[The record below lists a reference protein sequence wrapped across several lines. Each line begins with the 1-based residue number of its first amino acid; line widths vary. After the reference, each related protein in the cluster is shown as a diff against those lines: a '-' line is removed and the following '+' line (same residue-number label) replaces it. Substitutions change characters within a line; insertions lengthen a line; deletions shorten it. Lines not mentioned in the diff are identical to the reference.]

1 MTEKMLMHECAAM
14 YGCVGEDTWASLCA
28 AVRVSEGRTPRW
40 SLRLDDDYTGESAA
54 AFVDYCPWCGVRL
67 DGRREEGC

>member
-1 MTEKMLMHECAAM
+1 MTATRLTHECAAM
-14 YGCVGEDTWASLCA
+14 RGDVGEDTWASLCA
-28 AVRVSEGRTPRW
+28 AVRVSDGRSPLW
-40 SLRLDDDYTGESAA
+40 SLRLNDGYTNESAA